1 MISYDGFNKGIC
13 KESWIRK
20 MLIENWREVKTKSG
34 TRVFGD
40 LFGSDN
46 VKVLTSYIT
55 TVGNDYIE
63 DNIGTR
69 YKLGVDK
76 K

>member
-1 MISYDGFNKGIC
+1 
-13 KESWIRK
+13 
-20 MLIENWREVKTKSG
+20 MLIENWKEVKTKSG